1 MSHRDVAAF
10 VDLSDID
17 AAAVACRLAALRR
30 HDRLGCVTRHALVH
44 APAGVSDLPEGWVAA
59 DTNNTAQ
66 ACAWAFDR
74 AAAVDLPLLVVA
86 AGATPS
92 VEAIGAML
100 QALTLDPLF
109 GIAVPRFADT
119 ASNRIALH
127 EAFGPGT
134 ATAPRRILGSLRD
147 YQILAECVAPCLL
160 IRREL
165 VGNLSCLPGPSLWA
179 MLLDYSLRARRAGF
193 RPVRCNRAVV
203 SLDATAAWGCTAT
216 EVARTVAEHGEA
228 AGPPPPD
235 TRAPLGERLLACAV
249 DAPRAL
255 VIDARNLTPVF
266 NGTSAAIIGACD
278 GLHRQRPEAAVTLWL
293 HPDAADVHAV
303 GARFSEWTIATSEP
317 EGPFAAGLRLSQP
330 WADSDLD
337 SLRDRAAVNAF
348 WMLDTIAWDIGYT
361 APPDLDH
368 TWQRLAA
375 EADGILFI
383 SEFSCARFAH
393 RFTVGD
399 DVAMATCP
407 LSLDPHDYALPTGDG
422 PSPPFWLVVG
432 NRYDHK
438 HVGPTVDLLAR
449 AFPTRNLVVF
459 GDRHQP
465 RAARVTR
472 FTSGRVDDAVVRGCF
487 ARADVVIFPSF
498 YEGFGLPVFEGL
510 SYGRTVVARDS
521 ALVRELAPRYRGPGR
536 LFVYSTERE
545 LVDLLGRLDRG
556 DTAGS
561 LDLAPRDRHDVWN
574 WDACGAMMLRTLDA
588 LVAGAPSPQM
598 LRRHGLARGLSDPH
612 RDVARSRTV
621 PPHSPD

>member
-1 MSHRDVAAF
+1 VSGHHITAF
-10 VDLSDID
+10 IDLSGLG
-17 AAAVACRLAALRR
+17 AAAVALALEGLTRR
-30 HDRLGCVTRHALVH
+30 DRLGGITPHALVH
-44 APAGVSDLPEGWVAA
+44 VPAGASGLPEGWVVPGTDSA
-59 DTNNTAQ
+59 TQ

-74 AAAVDLPLLVVA
+74 AAAADLPLLIVA
-86 AGATPS
+86 AGAAPS
-92 VEAIGAML
+92 ADAIGAML
-100 QALTLDPLF
+100 EALTVDPLF
-109 GIAVPRFADT
+109 GVAVPRFAET
-119 ASNRIALH
+119 APDRIALH

-165 VGNLSCLPGPSLWA
+165 VGNLSCVQGPSLWA
-179 MLLDYSLRARRAGF
+179 TLLDYVLRARRAGF
-193 RPVRCNRAVV
+193 RPVRCNRVVV
-203 SLDATAAWGCTAT
+203 SLDATGAWGCTAA

-228 AGPPPPD
+228 DGTPPPD
-235 TRAPLGERLLACAV
+235 MRAPRGERLLACAV
-249 DAPRAL
+249 DAPRSL

-266 NGTSAAIIGACD
+266 NGTSAAILGACE
-278 GLHRQRPEAAVTLWL
+278 GLHRQRPESAVTLWL
-293 HPDAADVHAV
+293 HPDAATVHAV
-303 GARFSEWTIATSEP
+303 GARFREWTIATSAP

-330 WADSDLD
+330 WAGSDLD

-383 SEFSCARFAH
+383 SEFSRARFAH

-399 DVAMATCP
+399 DVVAATCP
-407 LSLDPHDYALPTGDG
+407 LSLDPHDYALPTADG

-472 FTSGRVDDAVVRGCF
+472 FTSGRVEDAVVRGCF

-510 SYGRTVVARDS
+510 SYDRTVVVRDS

-561 LDLAPRDRHDVWN
+561 LDLAPRDRRDVWN
-574 WDACGAMMLRTLDA
+574 WDACGAMMLQTLDA
-588 LVAGAPSPQM
+588 LIAGAPSPQM
-598 LRRHGLARGLSDPH
+598 LRRNGLARGLSDPH
-612 RDVARSRTV
+612 REVRCTG
-621 PPHSPD
+621 